1 MTFPNVTRRLVWL
14 PGSNPGG
21 VAASAPDAAS
31 AMSDLDNISMIE
43 DDYYVF
49 DVDSDVNTAGWS
61 CEGEKE
67 TMETDQAEDHLLG
80 EGINF

>member
-1 MTFPNVTRRLVWL
+1 
-14 PGSNPGG
+14 
-21 VAASAPDAAS
+21 
-31 AMSDLDNISMIE
+31 MIE